1 MLPFLVCIRF
11 LDMLS
16 LSKLQTIIVYPVVLA
31 DMYSDD
37 IKKYTEG
44 ATGLELEL
52 EEMLP
57 GKPPKGYADYLVFL
71 LQKRLHTSSELL
83 VCIPCFMFD
92 FGYLSYF

>member
-1 MLPFLVCIRF
+1 
-11 LDMLS
+11 MLS

-71 LQKRLHTSSELL
+71 MTKETSHFIRIACLYSLFH
-83 VCIPCFMFD
+83 V
-92 FGYLSYF
+92 